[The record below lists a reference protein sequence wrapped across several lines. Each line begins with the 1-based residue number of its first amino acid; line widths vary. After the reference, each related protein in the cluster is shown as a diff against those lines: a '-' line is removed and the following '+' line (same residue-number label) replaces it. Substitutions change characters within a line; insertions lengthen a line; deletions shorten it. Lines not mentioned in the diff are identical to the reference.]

1 MKLTWLFSLCVA
13 FPIGC
18 LAQYGA
24 PPPAYF
30 VIRGVAK
37 TCDSVGR
44 LDQALSASDPN
55 YFAGWTAHDYDTAA
69 AWALACV
76 SNGYGF
82 VGQGRAAR
90 LRAYQSSISQSPP
103 PPPPPPPSA
112 EQLAREAAE
121 QEQIRQATAR
131 FNAREEAAQL
141 AKERAAK
148 QQEEQRQARIVAAAK
163 CRHSDQHR
171 LFLAQERVLSDQEFK
186 AQLTASMD
194 KQRKIHEISGV
205 QNMALDY
212 QLATGM
218 VNADETLQ
226 KDWQTYATLGGTAE
240 SGMAVTRSLSDPCA
254 TKSAS
259 REE

>member
-1 MKLTWLFSLCVA
+1 MKLTGMFPLFVA
-13 FPIGC
+13 FFPIAC

-37 TCDSVGR
+37 TCDSVAR
-44 LDQALSASDPN
+44 LDQALSVSDPN
-55 YFAGWTAHDYDTAA
+55 YFAGWTAHDYETAA

-90 LRAYQSSISQSPP
+90 LRAYQKSISQ

-131 FNAREEAAQL
+131 LKAREEAAQL

-148 QQEEQRQARIVAAAK
+148 QQEDQRQARIVAAAK

-171 LFLAQERVLSDQEFK
+171 LFLAQEHVLSDQEFK

-212 QLATGM
+212 QLAAGM
-218 VNADETLQ
+218 VDADETLQ
-226 KDWQTYATLGGTAE
+226 KDWQTYASFGGTAK

-254 TKSAS
+254 TKSAT

>member
-1 MKLTWLFSLCVA
+1 MKLTGLLIPFCAAV
-13 FPIGC
+13 PIAC

-30 VIRGVAK
+30 VIHGVAK

-44 LDQALSASDPN
+44 LDQALSVSDPN

-76 SNGYGF
+76 SNGYRYI
-82 VGQGRAAR
+82 GQGRAAR
-90 LRAYQSSISQSPP
+90 LRAYQESVSQPP

-131 FNAREEAAQL
+131 LVAREEAAQL

-148 QQEEQRQARIVAAAK
+148 QREEQRQALIVAAEK

-194 KQRKIHEISGV
+194 KQKNIQEISGV
-205 QNMALDY
+205 QNMTLDY
-212 QLATGM
+212 QLATGI

-226 KDWQTYATLGGTAE
+226 KDWQTYASLGGTAQ

-254 TKSAS
+254 TKSGA